1 MSISNTDTTLIEQA
15 RALVSGEP
23 NPIANAANL
32 SALLMQGLPDLNW
45 CGFYFFDGNELV
57 LGPFQGK
64 PACLRIPLNRGV
76 CGHAATTREIQV
88 VDDVHQFAGHIA
100 CDAASRAELVVPLI
114 REGQLIGVLDLDSP
128 RQSRFN
134 ADDAAIVAAVAAIF
148 VGSLGTERPVPF
160 YVLKP

>member
-100 CDAASRAELVVPLI
+100 CAAASRAELVVPLI
-114 REGQLIGVLDLDSP
+114 REGELIGVLDLDSP

-134 ADDAAIVAAVAAIF
+134 ADDAALVAAVAAIF

>member
-15 RALVSGEP
+15 RALLNGEP

-114 REGQLIGVLDLDSP
+114 REGELIGVLDLDSP

-134 ADDAAIVAAVAAIF
+134 ADDAALVAAVAAIF

>member
-114 REGQLIGVLDLDSP
+114 REGELIGVLDLDSP

-134 ADDAAIVAAVAAIF
+134 ADDAALVAAVAAIF

>member
-114 REGQLIGVLDLDSP
+114 REGELIGVLDLDSP

>member
-1 MSISNTDTTLIEQA
+1 MSIPITDTTLIEQA

-114 REGQLIGVLDLDSP
+114 REGELIGVLDLDSP

-134 ADDAAIVAAVAAIF
+134 ADDAAIVAAVAAVF

>member
-1 MSISNTDTTLIEQA
+1 MSIPNTDTTLIEQA

-114 REGQLIGVLDLDSP
+114 REGELIGVLDLDSP

-134 ADDAAIVAAVAAIF
+134 ADDAALVAAVAAVF

-160 YVLKP
+160 YALKP

>member
-114 REGQLIGVLDLDSP
+114 REGELIGVLDLDSP

-134 ADDAAIVAAVAAIF
+134 ADDAAIVAAVAAVF

>member
-1 MSISNTDTTLIEQA
+1 MSNPIADMSLVEQA

-45 CGFYFFDGNELV
+45 CGFYFFDGSELV

-76 CGHAATTREIQV
+76 CGHAATTRTMQIV
-88 VDDVHQFAGHIA
+88 ADVHQFAGHIA

-114 REGQLIGVLDLDSP
+114 RDGALIGVLDLDSP
-128 RQSRFN
+128 SESRFS
-134 ADDAAIVAAVAAIF
+134 AEDATVVAAVAAVF
-148 VGSLGTERPVPF
+148 VDSLDADRLTPF
-160 YVLKP
+160 YAFRA

>member
-1 MSISNTDTTLIEQA
+1 MSIPITDTTLIEQA

-114 REGQLIGVLDLDSP
+114 REGELIGVLDLDSP

-134 ADDAAIVAAVAAIF
+134 ADDAALVAAVAAIF

-160 YVLKP
+160 YALKP

>member
-1 MSISNTDTTLIEQA
+1 MSNPIVDTSLVEQA

-76 CGHAATTREIQV
+76 CGHAATTRTIQV
-88 VDDVHQFAGHIA
+88 VAGVHQFAGHIA

-114 REGQLIGVLDLDSP
+114 CNGALIGVLDLDSP
-128 RQSRFN
+128 SESRFS
-134 ADDAAIVAAVAAIF
+134 ADDAAIVAAVAEAF
-148 VGSLGTERPVPF
+148 VCSLDADRLTPF
-160 YVLKP
+160 YGFKA

>member
-1 MSISNTDTTLIEQA
+1 MSIPITDTTLIEQA

-114 REGQLIGVLDLDSP
+114 REGELIGVLDLDSP

-134 ADDAAIVAAVAAIF
+134 ADDAALVAAVAAIF